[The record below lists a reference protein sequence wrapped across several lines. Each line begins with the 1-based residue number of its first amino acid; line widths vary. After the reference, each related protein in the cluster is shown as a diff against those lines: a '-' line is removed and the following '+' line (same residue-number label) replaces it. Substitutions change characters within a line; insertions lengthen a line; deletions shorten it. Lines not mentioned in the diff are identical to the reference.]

1 MSLLDFDEN
10 GNENLSKFEK
20 NKNYLIDNDEDLNN
34 VFYNDSIESINSI
47 NGLNSFK
54 PDQNLEEELE
64 NAFNEWNK
72 LESEGIRHRMK
83 TKIIDKMHT
92 LNNQIE
98 VINKCENNYKN
109 YKNSKKCDK
118 NCYLITLKTVAI
130 LGVNY
135 LIGIY
140 VFSLFAP

>member
-10 GNENLSKFEK
+10 ENENLSKFEK
-20 NKNYLIDNDEDLNN
+20 NKNSLIDNDEDLNN
-34 VFYNDSIESINSI
+34 VFYNDSIESINS
-47 NGLNSFK
+47 FK
-54 PDQNLEEELE
+54 SDTNIEEELE
-64 NAFNEWNK
+64 HTFNEWNK
-72 LESEGIRHRMK
+72 LENEGIRHRMK
-83 TKIIDKMHT
+83 TNLINKMQT
-92 LNNQIE
+92 LNNQIK
-98 VINKCENNYKN
+98 VINKCENEYKN
-109 YKNSKKCDK
+109 YNNSKTCDK

>member
-10 GNENLSKFEK
+10 ENENLSKFEK
-20 NKNYLIDNDEDLNN
+20 NKNSLIDNDEDLNN
-34 VFYNDSIESINSI
+34 VFYNNSINSI
-47 NGLNSFK
+47 NSINSFN
-54 PDQNLEEELE
+54 PDSNLEEELE
-64 NAFNEWNK
+64 QTFNEWNK

-109 YKNSKKCDK
+109 SKKCDK
-118 NCYLITLKTVAI
+118 HCYLITLKTVAI

>member
-10 GNENLSKFEK
+10 GNEYLSKFEK
-20 NKNYLIDNDEDLNN
+20 NKNSLIDNDEDLNN
-34 VFYNDSIESINSI
+34 VFYNDSINSINSI
-47 NGLNSFK
+47 NSFN

-64 NAFNEWNK
+64 QTFNEWNK

-109 YKNSKKCDK
+109 YKNLKKCDK
-118 NCYLITLKTVAI
+118 HCYLITFKTVAI

>member
-72 LESEGIRHRMK
+72 LESEGI
-83 TKIIDKMHT
+83 DT
-92 LNNQIE
+92 LY
-98 VINKCENNYKN
+98 EN
-109 YKNSKKCDK
+109 
-118 NCYLITLKTVAI
+118 
-130 LGVNY
+130 
-135 LIGIY
+135 
-140 VFSLFAP
+140 

>member
-10 GNENLSKFEK
+10 GNEYLSKFEK
-20 NKNYLIDNDEDLNN
+20 NKNSLIDNDEDLNN
-34 VFYNDSIESINSI
+34 VFYNDSINSINSI
-47 NGLNSFK
+47 NSFN

-64 NAFNEWNK
+64 QTFNEWNK

-109 YKNSKKCDK
+109 YKNLKKCNK
-118 NCYLITLKTVAI
+118 HCYLITFKTVAI

>member
-10 GNENLSKFEK
+10 ENENLSKFEK
-20 NKNYLIDNDEDLNN
+20 NKNSLIDNDEDLNN
-34 VFYNDSIESINSI
+34 VFYNDCIESINS
-47 NGLNSFK
+47 FK
-54 PDQNLEEELE
+54 QDQNLEEELE
-64 NAFNEWNK
+64 NAFTEWNK

-83 TKIIDKMHT
+83 TKIINKMQT

-98 VINKCENNYKN
+98 VINKCETDYKN

-118 NCYLITLKTVAI
+118 HCYLITLKTVAV

>member
-10 GNENLSKFEK
+10 GNEYLSKFEK
-20 NKNYLIDNDEDLNN
+20 NKNSLIDNDEDLNN
-34 VFYNDSIESINSI
+34 VFYNDSIEALNSINSFRT
-47 NGLNSFK
+47 NGI
-54 PDQNLEEELE
+54 LEEELE
-64 NAFNEWNK
+64 QTFNEWNK

-109 YKNSKKCDK
+109 YKKS
-118 NCYLITLKTVAI
+118 CYLITFKTVAI

>member
-10 GNENLSKFEK
+10 ANENLSKFEK
-20 NKNYLIDNDEDLNN
+20 NKKSLIENDEDLNN
-34 VFYNDSIESINSI
+34 VFYNDCIESINT
-47 NGLNSFK
+47 FK
-54 PDQNLEEELE
+54 PDQSLEEELE

-98 VINKCENNYKN
+98 VINKCENDYKN
-109 YKNSKKCDK
+109 YKNSKKIDK

>member
-10 GNENLSKFEK
+10 GNEYLSKFEK
-20 NKNYLIDNDEDLNN
+20 NKNSIIDNDEDLNN
-34 VFYNDSIESINSI
+34 VFYNDS
-47 NGLNSFK
+47 
-54 PDQNLEEELE
+54 NLEEELE
-64 NAFNEWNK
+64 QTFNEWNK
-72 LESEGIRHRMK
+72 LESEGIRQRMK
-83 TKIIDKMHT
+83 TKIINKMQT

-109 YKNSKKCDK
+109 SKKCDK
-118 NCYLITLKTVAI
+118 HCYLITLKTVAV

>member
-1 MSLLDFDEN
+1 MSLLDFNEN
-10 GNENLSKFEK
+10 GNEYLSKFEK
-20 NKNYLIDNDEDLNN
+20 NKNSLIDNDEDLNN
-34 VFYNDSIESINSI
+34 VFYNDS
-47 NGLNSFK
+47 
-54 PDQNLEEELE
+54 NLEEELE
-64 NAFNEWNK
+64 QTFNEWNK
-72 LESEGIRHRMK
+72 LESEGIRQRMK
-83 TKIIDKMHT
+83 TKIINKMQT

-109 YKNSKKCDK
+109 SKKCDK
-118 NCYLITLKTVAI
+118 HCYLITLKTVAV

>member
-1 MSLLDFDEN
+1 MSLLDFDETEH
-10 GNENLSKFEK
+10 ENLSKFEK
-20 NKNYLIDNDEDLNN
+20 NKNSLIDNDEDLNN
-34 VFYNDSIESINSI
+34 VFYNDSINSINSI
-47 NGLNSFK
+47 NSFK

-64 NAFNEWNK
+64 QTFNEWNK
-72 LESEGIRHRMK
+72 LENEGIRHRMK
-83 TKIIDKMHT
+83 EKLINKMQT
-92 LNNQIE
+92 LNNKIE
-98 VINKCENNYKN
+98 VINKCENDYKN
-109 YKNSKKCDK
+109 YKNSKK

>member
-10 GNENLSKFEK
+10 GNEYLSKFEK
-20 NKNYLIDNDEDLNN
+20 NKNSLIDNDEDLNN
-34 VFYNDSIESINSI
+34 VFYNDS
-47 NGLNSFK
+47 
-54 PDQNLEEELE
+54 NLEEELE
-64 NAFNEWNK
+64 QTFNEWNK
-72 LESEGIRHRMK
+72 LESEGIRQRMK
-83 TKIIDKMHT
+83 TKIINKMQT

-109 YKNSKKCDK
+109 SKKCDK
-118 NCYLITLKTVAI
+118 HCYLITLKTVAV

>member
-1 MSLLDFDEN
+1 M
-10 GNENLSKFEK
+10 
-20 NKNYLIDNDEDLNN
+20 
-34 VFYNDSIESINSI
+34 
-47 NGLNSFK
+47 
-54 PDQNLEEELE
+54 Q
-64 NAFNEWNK
+64 
-72 LESEGIRHRMK
+72 
-83 TKIIDKMHT
+83 T

-98 VINKCENNYKN
+98 VINKCENSYKN
-109 YKNSKKCDK
+109 YKNSKKFDK

>member
-1 MSLLDFDEN
+1 MSLLDFYQN
-10 GNENLSKFEK
+10 GNEYLSKFEI
-20 NKNYLIDNDEDLNN
+20 NKNSLIDNDEDLNN
-34 VFYNDSIESINSI
+34 VFYNDSINSINSI
-47 NGLNSFK
+47 NSFN

-64 NAFNEWNK
+64 QTFNEWNK

-109 YKNSKKCDK
+109 YKNLKKCNK
-118 NCYLITLKTVAI
+118 HCYLITFKTVAI

>member
-10 GNENLSKFEK
+10 ENENLSKFEK
-20 NKNYLIDNDEDLNN
+20 NKNSLIDNDEDLNN
-34 VFYNDSIESINSI
+34 VFYNDCIESINS
-47 NGLNSFK
+47 FK
-54 PDQNLEEELE
+54 QDQNLEEELE
-64 NAFNEWNK
+64 NAFTEWNK

-118 NCYLITLKTVAI
+118 NCFLITLKTVAI

>member
-10 GNENLSKFEK
+10 ENENLLKFEK
-20 NKNYLIDNDEDLNN
+20 NKNSLIDNDEDLNN
-34 VFYNDSIESINSI
+34 VFYNDCIESINPI
-47 NGLNSFK
+47 NSFK

-64 NAFNEWNK
+64 QTFNEWNK
-72 LESEGIRHRMK
+72 LESEGIRHRIK
-83 TKIIDKMHT
+83 TKLINKMQT

-98 VINKCENNYKN
+98 VINKCENSYKN

-118 NCYLITLKTVAI
+118 NCYLITLKTAAI